1 MLFRDPQ
8 EYDRNNLRIEINAE
22 IIRKYTPHF
31 MEVYAKGNSPIEKTM
46 YLIHFGDWVSVELAA
61 LRGVDAVEVNVIN
74 FLKGELAKHQ

>member
-1 MLFRDPQ
+1 
-8 EYDRNNLRIEINAE
+8 
-22 IIRKYTPHF
+22 
-31 MEVYAKGNSPIEKTM
+31 M